1 MMTKTPPNRRGIT
14 FEVGAQLE
22 ARDSL
27 KNWYQASIEKIDYEE
42 EKVLIHYRQ
51 WSHRYDEW
59 FDWTSPYLR
68 PLERIQLRRE
78 GLQDKRP
85 SPVFRVNEKV
95 LACWVDCRYYPAKV
109 LEVKRDASYTVKFFD
124 GVVKT
129 LKPTKVKPYKKENG
143 KARERD
149 RTQSEQSGGKDKAK
163 ENGKAVSDES
173 KNGSSDLD
181 GERNGEEEERR
192 EDGEEKTLNGNVE
205 TSGQKGNLNG
215 EEGEKGAGGGQREEP
230 QAKENGQVVQT
241 KREEVNVEGER
252 VMRSTQQQGE
262 KKEEGASGQSPQ
274 LPRGNRYRPSEESQR
289 ELRKRRVSLGQMPP
303 PKRRRPDTS
312 KDRNSQSQKQ
322 AGSDSIPESPALTPD
337 QTNTQTPTDA
347 GIEAPSDIGQGDG
360 DEYDKS
366 ILKCQVHLPTT
377 HKYSREPLYRV
388 IKNQPPP
395 ILSIELDH
403 NPFKCKAPGCL
414 KSFRKASLLH
424 YHVKYYHADSEHA
437 SGGSMQTRASE
448 KQAGSQETPRK
459 RRTMSGSIHS
469 PLGDRQAA
477 NGMNCHRRRSLSEKR
492 KENQHTNSRPHEER
506 EWGASETGEKIRE
519 KTERD
524 FLNKQKKRKKKG
536 RSKSENTN
544 GEENI
549 GISLFNSTQSN
560 PNLVSKFPLSHK
572 HKLSYDSSPEHI
584 TDQVQEDDE
593 SDWSTVSAEWSDEYM
608 EAELDVT
615 TPMSEQNV
623 SMVTKGSDIVRC
635 VCEVEEENDFMIQCD
650 ECLCWQHGTC
660 MGLFE
665 HNVPD
670 TYNCYIC
677 RDPPVQRQS
686 QRYWYDRDWLS
697 SGHMYGLSFLD
708 ENYSHQNGKKITAT
722 HQLLGD
728 VHQVFEV
735 LNGLQLKMSILQTQT
750 HSDLKLWRQPW
761 KQEEE
766 LGRSCSMA
774 TCRAP
779 SPAANDRG
787 EGGEA
792 LRATSVS
799 APSEKLKRVQMSPT
813 SFQDSNASYISSEHC
828 YQKPRAYYPAVEQR
842 LVVETRGGSELEDS
856 LRSTENLLEQCYGGP
871 LDPDRAKLY
880 PSSLLQD
887 RAKIHPIALQ
897 PDKGLDL
904 YKKLYVGMES
914 EVEMRTEEA
923 EPSTDIKPDPEKDNV
938 LQWQINLLDHIEAMQ
953 NQVTHR
959 MDLIE
964 KELDVLES
972 WLDYTGELE
981 PPDPLTRLPQLKHR
995 IRQML
1000 TDLGTVQQISLCS
1013 SKT

>member
-1 MMTKTPPNRRGIT
+1 MTKTPPDRRGIT

-22 ARDSL
+22 ARDNL
-27 KNWYQASIEKIDYEE
+27 KNWYQASIEKIDYED

-68 PLERIQLRRE
+68 PLDRIQLRRE

-85 SPVFRVNEKV
+85 SSVFRVNEKV
-95 LACWVDCRYYPAKV
+95 LACWVDCHYYPAKV

-129 LKPTKVKPYKKENG
+129 LKPNKVKPYKKENG

-149 RTQSEQSGGKDKAK
+149 RTQREQSSRKE
-163 ENGKAVSDES
+163 ENGKALSDES
-173 KNGSSDLD
+173 KSGSSDLD
-181 GERNGEEEERR
+181 GESNGEEKERR
-192 EDGEEKTLNGNVE
+192 EDGEEKTLNGNFE
-205 TSGQKGNLNG
+205 TCGQKGSLN
-215 EEGEKGAGGGQREEP
+215 GEKGAGGGEREEP
-230 QAKENGQVVQT
+230 QTKENGQVVQT
-241 KREEVNVEGER
+241 KSEDVNVEGER
-252 VMRSTQQQGE
+252 VMRSTKQQGE
-262 KKEEGASGQSPQ
+262 KKEECASGQSPQ

-289 ELRKRRVSLGQMPP
+289 ELRKRRVSLVQMPP

-312 KDRNSQSQKQ
+312 KDRNSQSQQ
-322 AGSDSIPESPALTPD
+322 AGSDSVPASPALTPD
-337 QTNTQTPTDA
+337 QTNTQIPTDA
-347 GIEAPSDIGQGDG
+347 GIEAPSDI
-360 DEYDKS
+360 ES
-366 ILKCQVHLPTT
+366 ILKRQVHLPTT

-424 YHVKYYHADSEHA
+424 YHVKYYHADSEHT
-437 SGGSMQTRASE
+437 SEGSMQTRASE
-448 KQAGSQETPRK
+448 KQVGSQETPRR

-477 NGMNCHRRRSLSEKR
+477 NGMNRHRRRSLSEKR
-492 KENQHTNSRPHEER
+492 KENQQTNSRPHEER
-506 EWGASETGEKIRE
+506 EWSASETGEKIRG

-524 FLNKQKKRKKKG
+524 FLLNKQKKRKKTG
-536 RSKSENTN
+536 RSKS
-544 GEENI
+544 
-549 GISLFNSTQSN
+549 
-560 PNLVSKFPLSHK
+560 
-572 HKLSYDSSPEHI
+572 
-584 TDQVQEDDE
+584 DE

-623 SMVTKGSDIVRC
+623 SMVTKGSDTVRC

-670 TYNCYIC
+670 TYSCYIC
-677 RDPPVQRQS
+677 RDPPAQRPS

-708 ENYSHQNGKKITAT
+708 DNYSHQNRKKLTAT

-728 VHQVFEV
+728 VHHVFEV

-761 KQEEE
+761 KQEEK
-766 LGRSCSMA
+766 LGMSCSMA
-774 TCRAP
+774 TSRTP
-779 SPAANDRG
+779 SPAANDR
-787 EGGEA
+787 EGGNA
-792 LRATSVS
+792 LKAMSVS
-799 APSEKLKRVQMSPT
+799 ALSEKAKRVQMSPT

-856 LRSTENLLEQCYGGP
+856 LRSTENLLEQEQRYGGP

-887 RAKIHPIALQ
+887 RAKIHPITLQ

-904 YKKLYVGMES
+904 YKKLYVGRES
-914 EVEMRTEEA
+914 EVEVKTEEA
-923 EPSTDIKPDPEKDNV
+923 EPSPDIKPDPDKDNV
-938 LQWQINLLDHIEAMQ
+938 LHQQWQINLLDHIEAMQ

-1013 SKT
+1013 S

>member
-1 MMTKTPPNRRGIT
+1 MTKTPPDRRGIT

-22 ARDSL
+22 ARDNL
-27 KNWYQASIEKIDYEE
+27 KNWYQASIEKIDYED

-68 PLERIQLRRE
+68 PLDRIQLRRA

-129 LKPTKVKPYKKENG
+129 LKATKVKPYKKEVR
-143 KARERD
+143 APCD
-149 RTQSEQSGGKDKAK
+149 CYFMSQFL
-163 ENGKAVSDES
+163 SDES
-173 KNGSSDLD
+173 KSGSSDLD
-181 GERNGEEEERR
+181 GESNGEEKERR
-192 EDGEEKTLNGNVE
+192 EDGEEKTLNGNFE
-205 TSGQKGNLNG
+205 TCGQKGNLNG
-215 EEGEKGAGGGQREEP
+215 EEGEKGAGGGKREGP

-241 KREEVNVEGER
+241 KKEDVNVEGER
-252 VMRSTQQQGE
+252 VMRSTKQQG
-262 KKEEGASGQSPQ
+262 KTKEECASGQSPQ
-274 LPRGNRYRPSEESQR
+274 QPRGNRYRPSEES
-289 ELRKRRVSLGQMPP
+289 
-303 PKRRRPDTS
+303 
-312 KDRNSQSQKQ
+312 
-322 AGSDSIPESPALTPD
+322 
-337 QTNTQTPTDA
+337 
-347 GIEAPSDIGQGDG
+347 
-360 DEYDKS
+360 
-366 ILKCQVHLPTT
+366 ILKRQVHLPTT

-437 SGGSMQTRASE
+437 SECSMQTRASE
-448 KQAGSQETPRK
+448 KQVGSQETPRR

-477 NGMNCHRRRSLSEKR
+477 NGMNRHRRRSLSEKR
-492 KENQHTNSRPHEER
+492 KENQQINSRPHEER
-506 EWGASETGEKIRE
+506 EWSASETGEKIRE

-524 FLNKQKKRKKKG
+524 FILNKQKKMKKTG
-536 RSKSENTN
+536 RSKS
-544 GEENI
+544 
-549 GISLFNSTQSN
+549 
-560 PNLVSKFPLSHK
+560 
-572 HKLSYDSSPEHI
+572 
-584 TDQVQEDDE
+584 DE
-593 SDWSTVSAEWSDEYM
+593 SDWSTVSAEWSDGYM

-623 SMVTKGSDIVRC
+623 SMVTKGSDMVRC

-677 RDPPVQRQS
+677 RDPPAQRPS

-708 ENYSHQNGKKITAT
+708 ENYSHQNRKKLTAT

-728 VHQVFEV
+728 VHHVYEV

-766 LGRSCSMA
+766 LGMSRSMA
-774 TCRAP
+774 TSRAP
-779 SPAANDRG
+779 SPAANDREVG
-787 EGGEA
+787 DA
-792 LRATSVS
+792 LKAMSVS
-799 APSEKLKRVQMSPT
+799 APSGKAKRVQMSPT

-856 LRSTENLLEQCYGGP
+856 LRSTENLLELEQRYGGP
-871 LDPDRAKLY
+871 LDPDRF
-880 PSSLLQD
+880 PCD
-887 RAKIHPIALQ
+887 
-897 PDKGLDL
+897 
-904 YKKLYVGMES
+904 GMFCSFSRS
-914 EVEMRTEEA
+914 EVKTEEA
-923 EPSTDIKPDPEKDNV
+923 EPSPDIKPDPEKDNV
-938 LQWQINLLDHIEAMQ
+938 LHHQWQINLLDHIEAMQ

>member
-1 MMTKTPPNRRGIT
+1 MMTKTPPDRRGIT

-22 ARDSL
+22 ARDNL
-27 KNWYQASIEKIDYEE
+27 KNWYQASIEKIDYED

-68 PLERIQLRRE
+68 PLDRIQLRRK

-85 SPVFRVNEKV
+85 SSVFRVNEKV
-95 LACWVDCRYYPAKV
+95 LACWVDCHYYPAKV

-129 LKPTKVKPYKKENG
+129 LKPNKVKPYKKENG

-149 RTQSEQSGGKDKAK
+149 RSQREQSSGKE
-163 ENGKAVSDES
+163 ENGKALSDES
-173 KNGSSDLD
+173 KSGSSDLD
-181 GERNGEEEERR
+181 GESNGEEKERR
-192 EDGEEKTLNGNVE
+192 EDGEEKTLNGNFE
-205 TSGQKGNLNG
+205 TCGQKGSLN
-215 EEGEKGAGGGQREEP
+215 GEKGAGGGKREEP
-230 QAKENGQVVQT
+230 QTKENGQVVQT
-241 KREEVNVEGER
+241 KSEDVNVEGER
-252 VMRSTQQQGE
+252 VMRSTKQQGE
-262 KKEEGASGQSPQ
+262 KKEDCASGQSPQ

-289 ELRKRRVSLGQMPP
+289 ELRKRRVSLVQMPP

-312 KDRNSQSQKQ
+312 KDKNSQSQQ
-322 AGSDSIPESPALTPD
+322 AGSDSVPASPALTPD

-347 GIEAPSDIGQGDG
+347 GIEAPSDI
-360 DEYDKS
+360 ES
-366 ILKCQVHLPTT
+366 ILKRQVHLPTT

-437 SGGSMQTRASE
+437 SEGSMQTQASE
-448 KQAGSQETPRK
+448 KQVGSQETPRR

-477 NGMNCHRRRSLSEKR
+477 NGMNRNRRRSLSEKR
-492 KENQHTNSRPHEER
+492 KENQQTNSRPHEER
-506 EWGASETGEKIRE
+506 EWSASETGEKIRG

-524 FLNKQKKRKKKG
+524 FLFNKQKKRKKTG

-560 PNLVSKFPLSHK
+560 LVSKFSLLHK

-623 SMVTKGSDIVRC
+623 SMVTKGSDTVRC

-670 TYNCYIC
+670 TYSCYIC
-677 RDPPVQRQS
+677 RDPPAQRPS

-708 ENYSHQNGKKITAT
+708 ENYSHQNRKKLTAT

-728 VHQVFEV
+728 VHHVFEV

-761 KQEEE
+761 KQEEK
-766 LGRSCSMA
+766 LGMSCSMA
-774 TCRAP
+774 TSRTP
-779 SPAANDRG
+779 SPAANDR

-792 LRATSVS
+792 LKAMSVS
-799 APSEKLKRVQMSPT
+799 ALSEKAKRVQMSPT

-856 LRSTENLLEQCYGGP
+856 LRSTENLLEQEQRYGGP
-871 LDPDRAKLY
+871 LDSDRAKLY

-887 RAKIHPIALQ
+887 RAKIHPITLQ

-904 YKKLYVGMES
+904 YKKLYVGRES
-914 EVEMRTEEA
+914 EVEVKTEEA
-923 EPSTDIKPDPEKDNV
+923 EPSPDIKPDPEKDNV
-938 LQWQINLLDHIEAMQ
+938 LHQQWQINLLDHIEAMQ

-1013 SKT
+1013 S

>member
-1 MMTKTPPNRRGIT
+1 MTKTPPDRRGIT

-22 ARDSL
+22 ARDNL
-27 KNWYQASIEKIDYEE
+27 KNWYQASIEKIDYED

-68 PLERIQLRRE
+68 PLDRIQLRRA

-129 LKPTKVKPYKKENG
+129 LKATKVKPYKKENG

-149 RTQSEQSGGKDKAK
+149 RTQSEQSSGKE
-163 ENGKAVSDES
+163 ENGKVLSDES
-173 KNGSSDLD
+173 KSGSSDLD
-181 GERNGEEEERR
+181 GESNGEEKERR
-192 EDGEEKTLNGNVE
+192 EDGEEKTLNGNFE
-205 TSGQKGNLNG
+205 TCGQKGNLNG
-215 EEGEKGAGGGQREEP
+215 EEGEKGAGGGKREGP

-241 KREEVNVEGER
+241 KKEDVNVEGER
-252 VMRSTQQQGE
+252 VMRSTKQQG
-262 KKEEGASGQSPQ
+262 KTKEECASGQSPQ
-274 LPRGNRYRPSEESQR
+274 QPRGNRYRPSEESQR
-289 ELRKRRVSLGQMPP
+289 ELRKRRVSLVQMPP

-312 KDRNSQSQKQ
+312 KDRNSQSQQ
-322 AGSDSIPESPALTPD
+322 AGSDSVPASPALTPD

-347 GIEAPSDIGQGDG
+347 GIEAPSDI
-360 DEYDKS
+360 ES
-366 ILKCQVHLPTT
+366 ILKRQVHLPTT

-437 SGGSMQTRASE
+437 SECSMQTRASE
-448 KQAGSQETPRK
+448 KQVGSQETPRR

-477 NGMNCHRRRSLSEKR
+477 NGMNRHRRRSLSEKR
-492 KENQHTNSRPHEER
+492 KENQQINSRPHEER
-506 EWGASETGEKIRE
+506 EWSASETGEKIRE

-524 FLNKQKKRKKKG
+524 FILNKQKKMKKTG

-549 GISLFNSTQSN
+549 GISLLNSTQSN
-560 PNLVSKFPLSHK
+560 PNLVSKFSLLHK

-593 SDWSTVSAEWSDEYM
+593 SDWSTVSAEWSDGYM

-623 SMVTKGSDIVRC
+623 SMVTKGSDMVRC

-677 RDPPVQRQS
+677 RDPPAQRPS

-708 ENYSHQNGKKITAT
+708 ENYSHQNRKKLTAT

-728 VHQVFEV
+728 VHHVYEV

-766 LGRSCSMA
+766 LGMSRSMA
-774 TCRAP
+774 TSRAP
-779 SPAANDRG
+779 SPAANDREVG
-787 EGGEA
+787 DA
-792 LRATSVS
+792 LKAMSVS
-799 APSEKLKRVQMSPT
+799 APSGKAKRVQMSPT

-856 LRSTENLLEQCYGGP
+856 LRSTENLLELEQRYGGP

-887 RAKIHPIALQ
+887 RAKIHPVTLQ

-904 YKKLYVGMES
+904 YKKLYVGWES
-914 EVEMRTEEA
+914 EVKTEEA
-923 EPSTDIKPDPEKDNV
+923 EPSPDIKPDPEKDNV
-938 LQWQINLLDHIEAMQ
+938 LHHQWQINLLDHIEAMQ

>member
-536 RSKSENTN
+536 RSKS
-544 GEENI
+544 
-549 GISLFNSTQSN
+549 
-560 PNLVSKFPLSHK
+560 
-572 HKLSYDSSPEHI
+572 
-584 TDQVQEDDE
+584 DE

>member
-1 MMTKTPPNRRGIT
+1 MTKTPPNRRGIT

-173 KNGSSDLD
+173 KNCSSDLD

-205 TSGQKGNLNG
+205 TSGQKGNLNR

-303 PKRRRPDTS
+303 PKRRRPDTN
-312 KDRNSQSQKQ
+312 RNSQSQKQ

-536 RSKSENTN
+536 RSKS
-544 GEENI
+544 
-549 GISLFNSTQSN
+549 
-560 PNLVSKFPLSHK
+560 
-572 HKLSYDSSPEHI
+572 
-584 TDQVQEDDE
+584 DE

-635 VCEVEEENDFMIQCD
+635 VCEVEEENDFMIQ
-650 ECLCWQHGTC
+650 
-660 MGLFE
+660 
-665 HNVPD
+665 
-670 TYNCYIC
+670 
-677 RDPPVQRQS
+677 RQS

-728 VHQVFEV
+728 VHHVFEV

-938 LQWQINLLDHIEAMQ
+938 LHQQWQINLLDHIEAMQ

>member
-1 MMTKTPPNRRGIT
+1 MMTKTPPDRRGIT

-22 ARDSL
+22 ARDNL
-27 KNWYQASIEKIDYEE
+27 KNWYQASIEKIDYED

-68 PLERIQLRRE
+68 PLDRIQLRRK

-85 SPVFRVNEKV
+85 SSVFRVNEKV
-95 LACWVDCRYYPAKV
+95 LACWVDCHYYPAKV

-129 LKPTKVKPYKKENG
+129 LKPNKVKPYKKENG

-149 RTQSEQSGGKDKAK
+149 RSQREQSSGKE
-163 ENGKAVSDES
+163 ENGKALSDES
-173 KNGSSDLD
+173 KSGSSDLD
-181 GERNGEEEERR
+181 GESNGEEKERR
-192 EDGEEKTLNGNVE
+192 EDGEEKTLNGNFE
-205 TSGQKGNLNG
+205 TCGQKGSLN
-215 EEGEKGAGGGQREEP
+215 GEKGAGGGKREEP
-230 QAKENGQVVQT
+230 QTKENGQVVQT
-241 KREEVNVEGER
+241 KSEDVNVEGER
-252 VMRSTQQQGE
+252 VMRSTKQQGE
-262 KKEEGASGQSPQ
+262 KKEDCASGQSPQ

-289 ELRKRRVSLGQMPP
+289 ELRKRRVSLVQMPP

-312 KDRNSQSQKQ
+312 KDRNSQSQQ
-322 AGSDSIPESPALTPD
+322 AGSDSVPASPALTPD

-347 GIEAPSDIGQGDG
+347 GIEAPSDI
-360 DEYDKS
+360 ES
-366 ILKCQVHLPTT
+366 ILKRQVHLPTT

-437 SGGSMQTRASE
+437 SEGSMQTQASE
-448 KQAGSQETPRK
+448 KQVGSQETPRR

-477 NGMNCHRRRSLSEKR
+477 NGMNSNRRRSLSEKR
-492 KENQHTNSRPHEER
+492 KENQQTNSRPHEER
-506 EWGASETGEKIRE
+506 EWSASETGEKIRG

-524 FLNKQKKRKKKG
+524 FLFNKQKKRKKTG

-544 GEENI
+544 
-549 GISLFNSTQSN
+549 
-560 PNLVSKFPLSHK
+560 
-572 HKLSYDSSPEHI
+572 
-584 TDQVQEDDE
+584 DE

-623 SMVTKGSDIVRC
+623 SMVTKGSDTVRC

-670 TYNCYIC
+670 TYSCYIC
-677 RDPPVQRQS
+677 RDPPAQRPS

-697 SGHMYGLSFLD
+697 SGHMYGLSFLN
-708 ENYSHQNGKKITAT
+708 ENYSHQNRKKLTAT

-728 VHQVFEV
+728 VHHVFEV

-750 HSDLKLWRQPW
+750 HSDLKLWCQPW
-761 KQEEE
+761 KQEEK
-766 LGRSCSMA
+766 LGMSCSMA
-774 TCRAP
+774 TSRTP
-779 SPAANDRG
+779 SPAANDR

-792 LRATSVS
+792 LKAMSVS
-799 APSEKLKRVQMSPT
+799 ALSEKAKRVQMSPT

-856 LRSTENLLEQCYGGP
+856 LRSTENLLEQEQRYGGP

-887 RAKIHPIALQ
+887 RAKIHPITLQ
-897 PDKGLDL
+897 PDEGLDL
-904 YKKLYVGMES
+904 YKKVYVGRES
-914 EVEMRTEEA
+914 EVEVKTEEA
-923 EPSTDIKPDPEKDNV
+923 EPSPDIKPDPEKDYV
-938 LQWQINLLDHIEAMQ
+938 LHQQWQINLLDHIEAMQ

-1013 SKT
+1013 S

>member
-1 MMTKTPPNRRGIT
+1 MMTKTPPDRRGIT

-22 ARDSL
+22 ARDNL
-27 KNWYQASIEKIDYEE
+27 KNWYQASIEKIDYED

-68 PLERIQLRRE
+68 PLDRIQLRRE
-78 GLQDKRP
+78 GLQDKRS

-109 LEVKRDASYTVKFFD
+109 QEVKRDASYTVKFFD

-129 LKPTKVKPYKKENG
+129 LKQNKVKPYKKENG

-149 RTQSEQSGGKDKAK
+149 RTQSEQSSGKE
-163 ENGKAVSDES
+163 ENGKALSDES
-173 KNGSSDLD
+173 KSSSSDLD
-181 GERNGEEEERR
+181 GESNGEEKERR
-192 EDGEEKTLNGNVE
+192 EDGEEKTLNGNFE
-205 TSGQKGNLNG
+205 TCGQKGSLN
-215 EEGEKGAGGGQREEP
+215 GEKGAGGGKRED
-230 QAKENGQVVQT
+230 GQVVQT
-241 KREEVNVEGER
+241 KSEDVNVEGER
-252 VMRSTQQQGE
+252 VMHSTKQQGE
-262 KKEEGASGQSPQ
+262 KKEECASGQSPQ

-289 ELRKRRVSLGQMPP
+289 ELRKRRVSLVQMPP
-303 PKRRRPDTS
+303 PKRRRPDTN
-312 KDRNSQSQKQ
+312 RNSQSQQ
-322 AGSDSIPESPALTPD
+322 AGSDSVPASPALTPD

-347 GIEAPSDIGQGDG
+347 GIEAPSDI
-360 DEYDKS
+360 ES
-366 ILKCQVHLPTT
+366 ILKRQVHLPTT

-437 SGGSMQTRASE
+437 SEGSMQTRASE
-448 KQAGSQETPRK
+448 KQVGSQETPRR

-477 NGMNCHRRRSLSEKR
+477 NGMNRHRRRSLSEKR
-492 KENQHTNSRPHEER
+492 KENQQTNSRPHEER
-506 EWGASETGEKIRE
+506 EWSASETGEKIRG

-524 FLNKQKKRKKKG
+524 FLLNKQKKRKKTG
-536 RSKSENTN
+536 RSKS
-544 GEENI
+544 
-549 GISLFNSTQSN
+549 
-560 PNLVSKFPLSHK
+560 
-572 HKLSYDSSPEHI
+572 
-584 TDQVQEDDE
+584 DE

-623 SMVTKGSDIVRC
+623 SMVTKGSDTVRC
-635 VCEVEEENDFMIQCD
+635 ICEVEEENDFMIQCD

-670 TYNCYIC
+670 TYSCYIC
-677 RDPPVQRQS
+677 RDPPAQRPS

-708 ENYSHQNGKKITAT
+708 ENYSHQNRKKLMAT

-728 VHQVFEV
+728 VHHVFEV

-761 KQEEE
+761 KQEEK
-766 LGRSCSMA
+766 LGMSCSMA
-774 TCRAP
+774 TSRTP
-779 SPAANDRG
+779 SPAANDR

-792 LRATSVS
+792 LKAMSVS
-799 APSEKLKRVQMSPT
+799 ALSEKAKRVQMSPT

-856 LRSTENLLEQCYGGP
+856 LRSTENLLEQEQRYGGP

-887 RAKIHPIALQ
+887 RAKIHPITLQ

-904 YKKLYVGMES
+904 YKKLYVGRES
-914 EVEMRTEEA
+914 EVEVKTEEA
-923 EPSTDIKPDPEKDNV
+923 EPSPDIKPDPEKDNV
-938 LQWQINLLDHIEAMQ
+938 LHQQWQINLLDHIEAMQ

-1013 SKT
+1013 S

>member
-1 MMTKTPPNRRGIT
+1 MMTKTPPDRRGIT

-22 ARDSL
+22 ARDNL
-27 KNWYQASIEKIDYEE
+27 KNWYQASIEKIDYED

-68 PLERIQLRRE
+68 PLDRIQLRRE

-85 SPVFRVNEKV
+85 SSVFRVNEKV
-95 LACWVDCRYYPAKV
+95 LACWVDCHYYPAKV

-129 LKPTKVKPYKKENG
+129 LKPNKVKPYKKENG

-149 RTQSEQSGGKDKAK
+149 RTQREQSSGKE
-163 ENGKAVSDES
+163 ENGKALSDES
-173 KNGSSDLD
+173 KSGSSDLD
-181 GERNGEEEERR
+181 GEEKERR
-192 EDGEEKTLNGNVE
+192 EDGEEKTLNGNFE
-205 TSGQKGNLNG
+205 TCGQKGSLN
-215 EEGEKGAGGGQREEP
+215 GEKGAGGGKREEP
-230 QAKENGQVVQT
+230 QTKENGQVVQT
-241 KREEVNVEGER
+241 KSEDVNVEGER
-252 VMRSTQQQGE
+252 VMRSTKQQGG
-262 KKEEGASGQSPQ
+262 KGEECASGQSPQ
-274 LPRGNRYRPSEESQR
+274 LPRGNRYRPSEESRR
-289 ELRKRRVSLGQMPP
+289 ELRKRRVSLVQMPP

-312 KDRNSQSQKQ
+312 KDRNSQSQQ
-322 AGSDSIPESPALTPD
+322 AGSDSVPVSPALTPD

-347 GIEAPSDIGQGDG
+347 GIEAPSDI
-360 DEYDKS
+360 ES
-366 ILKCQVHLPTT
+366 ILKRQVHLPTT

-437 SGGSMQTRASE
+437 SEGSMQTRASE
-448 KQAGSQETPRK
+448 KQVGSQETPRR

-477 NGMNCHRRRSLSEKR
+477 DGMNRHRRRSLSEKR
-492 KENQHTNSRPHEER
+492 KENQQTNSRPHEER
-506 EWGASETGEKIRE
+506 EWSASETGEKIRG

-524 FLNKQKKRKKKG
+524 FLLNKQKKRKKTG
-536 RSKSENTN
+536 RSKS
-544 GEENI
+544 
-549 GISLFNSTQSN
+549 
-560 PNLVSKFPLSHK
+560 
-572 HKLSYDSSPEHI
+572 
-584 TDQVQEDDE
+584 DE

-623 SMVTKGSDIVRC
+623 SMVTKGSDTVRC
-635 VCEVEEENDFMIQCD
+635 VCEVEDENDFMIQCD

-670 TYNCYIC
+670 TYSCYIC
-677 RDPPVQRQS
+677 RDPPAQRPS

-708 ENYSHQNGKKITAT
+708 ENYSHQNRKKLTAT

-728 VHQVFEV
+728 VHHVFEV

-750 HSDLKLWRQPW
+750 HSDLKLWCQPW
-761 KQEEE
+761 KQEEK
-766 LGRSCSMA
+766 LGMSCSMA
-774 TCRAP
+774 TSRTP
-779 SPAANDRG
+779 SPAANDR

-792 LRATSVS
+792 LKAMSVS
-799 APSEKLKRVQMSPT
+799 ALSEKAKRVQMSPT

-856 LRSTENLLEQCYGGP
+856 LRSTENLLEQEQRYGGP
-871 LDPDRAKLY
+871 LDTDRAKLY

-887 RAKIHPIALQ
+887 RAKIHPITLQ

-904 YKKLYVGMES
+904 YKKLYVGRES
-914 EVEMRTEEA
+914 EVEVKTEEA
-923 EPSTDIKPDPEKDNV
+923 EPSPDIKPDPEKGNV
-938 LQWQINLLDHIEAMQ
+938 LHQQWQINLLDHIEAMQ

-1013 SKT
+1013 S

>member
-1 MMTKTPPNRRGIT
+1 MTKTPPDRRGIT

-22 ARDSL
+22 ARDNL
-27 KNWYQASIEKIDYEE
+27 KNWYQASIEKIDYED

-68 PLERIQLRRE
+68 PLDRIQLRRE

-85 SPVFRVNEKV
+85 SSVFRVNEKV
-95 LACWVDCRYYPAKV
+95 LACWVDCHYYPAKV

-129 LKPTKVKPYKKENG
+129 LKPNKVKPYKKEV
-143 KARERD
+143 R
-149 RTQSEQSGGKDKAK
+149 
-163 ENGKAVSDES
+163 
-173 KNGSSDLD
+173 
-181 GERNGEEEERR
+181 
-192 EDGEEKTLNGNVE
+192 
-205 TSGQKGNLNG
+205 
-215 EEGEKGAGGGQREEP
+215 
-230 QAKENGQVVQT
+230 
-241 KREEVNVEGER
+241 
-252 VMRSTQQQGE
+252 
-262 KKEEGASGQSPQ
+262 
-274 LPRGNRYRPSEESQR
+274 
-289 ELRKRRVSLGQMPP
+289 
-303 PKRRRPDTS
+303 
-312 KDRNSQSQKQ
+312 
-322 AGSDSIPESPALTPD
+322 
-337 QTNTQTPTDA
+337 
-347 GIEAPSDIGQGDG
+347 APCDF
-360 DEYDKS
+360 
-366 ILKCQVHLPTT
+366 HLPTT

-437 SGGSMQTRASE
+437 SEGSMQTRASE
-448 KQAGSQETPRK
+448 KQVGSQETPRR

-477 NGMNCHRRRSLSEKR
+477 DGMNRHRRRSLSEKR
-492 KENQHTNSRPHEER
+492 KENQQTNSRPHEER
-506 EWGASETGEKIRE
+506 EWSASETGEKIRG

-524 FLNKQKKRKKKG
+524 FLLNKQKKRKKTG
-536 RSKSENTN
+536 RSKS
-544 GEENI
+544 
-549 GISLFNSTQSN
+549 
-560 PNLVSKFPLSHK
+560 
-572 HKLSYDSSPEHI
+572 
-584 TDQVQEDDE
+584 DE

-623 SMVTKGSDIVRC
+623 SMVTKGSDTVRC
-635 VCEVEEENDFMIQCD
+635 VCEVEDENDFMIQCD

-670 TYNCYIC
+670 TYSCYIC
-677 RDPPVQRQS
+677 RDPPAQRPS

-708 ENYSHQNGKKITAT
+708 ENYSHQNRKKLTAT

-728 VHQVFEV
+728 VHHVFEV

-750 HSDLKLWRQPW
+750 HSDLKLWCQPW
-761 KQEEE
+761 KQEEK
-766 LGRSCSMA
+766 LGMSCSMA
-774 TCRAP
+774 TSRTP
-779 SPAANDRG
+779 SPAANDR

-792 LRATSVS
+792 LKAMSVS
-799 APSEKLKRVQMSPT
+799 ALSEKAKRVQMSPT

-856 LRSTENLLEQCYGGP
+856 LRSTENLLEQEWHV
-871 LDPDRAKLY
+871 LFFF
-880 PSSLLQD
+880 Q
-887 RAKIHPIALQ
+887 
-897 PDKGLDL
+897 GLDL
-904 YKKLYVGMES
+904 YKKLYVGRES
-914 EVEMRTEEA
+914 EVEVKTEEA
-923 EPSTDIKPDPEKDNV
+923 EPSPDIKPDPEKGNV
-938 LQWQINLLDHIEAMQ
+938 LHQQWQINLLDHIEAMQ

-1013 SKT
+1013 S

>member
-1 MMTKTPPNRRGIT
+1 MTKTPPDRRGIT

-22 ARDSL
+22 ARDNL
-27 KNWYQASIEKIDYEE
+27 KNWYQASIEKIDYED

-68 PLERIQLRRE
+68 PLDRIQLRRA

-129 LKPTKVKPYKKENG
+129 LKATKVKPYKKENG

-149 RTQSEQSGGKDKAK
+149 RTQSEQSSGKE
-163 ENGKAVSDES
+163 ENGKVLSDES
-173 KNGSSDLD
+173 KSGSSDLD
-181 GERNGEEEERR
+181 GESNGEEKERR
-192 EDGEEKTLNGNVE
+192 EDGEEKTLNGNFE
-205 TSGQKGNLNG
+205 TCGQKGNLNG
-215 EEGEKGAGGGQREEP
+215 EEGEKGAGGGKREGP

-241 KREEVNVEGER
+241 KKEDVNVEGER
-252 VMRSTQQQGE
+252 VMRSTKQQG
-262 KKEEGASGQSPQ
+262 KTKEECASGQSPQ
-274 LPRGNRYRPSEESQR
+274 QPRGNRYRPSEESQR
-289 ELRKRRVSLGQMPP
+289 ELRKRRVSLVQMPP
-303 PKRRRPDTS
+303 PKRRRPDTN
-312 KDRNSQSQKQ
+312 RNSQSQQ
-322 AGSDSIPESPALTPD
+322 AGSDSVPASPALTPD

-347 GIEAPSDIGQGDG
+347 GIEAPSDI
-360 DEYDKS
+360 ES
-366 ILKCQVHLPTT
+366 ILKRQVHLPTT

-437 SGGSMQTRASE
+437 SECSMQTRASE
-448 KQAGSQETPRK
+448 KQVGSQETPRR

-477 NGMNCHRRRSLSEKR
+477 NGMNRHRRRSLSEKR
-492 KENQHTNSRPHEER
+492 KENQQINSRPHEER
-506 EWGASETGEKIRE
+506 EWSASETGEKIRE

-524 FLNKQKKRKKKG
+524 FILNKQKKMKKTG

-549 GISLFNSTQSN
+549 GISLLNSTQSN
-560 PNLVSKFPLSHK
+560 PNLVSKFSLLHK

-593 SDWSTVSAEWSDEYM
+593 SDWSTVSAEWSDGYM

-623 SMVTKGSDIVRC
+623 SMVTKGSDMVRC

-677 RDPPVQRQS
+677 RDPPAQRPS

-708 ENYSHQNGKKITAT
+708 ENYSHQNRKKLTAT

-728 VHQVFEV
+728 VHHVYEV

-766 LGRSCSMA
+766 LGMSRSMA
-774 TCRAP
+774 TSRAP
-779 SPAANDRG
+779 SPAANDREVG
-787 EGGEA
+787 DA
-792 LRATSVS
+792 LKAMSVS
-799 APSEKLKRVQMSPT
+799 APSGKAKRVQMSPT

-856 LRSTENLLEQCYGGP
+856 LRSTENLLELEQRYGGP

-887 RAKIHPIALQ
+887 RAKIHPVTLQ

-904 YKKLYVGMES
+904 YKKLYVGWES
-914 EVEMRTEEA
+914 EVKTEEA
-923 EPSTDIKPDPEKDNV
+923 EPSPDIKPDPEKDNV
-938 LQWQINLLDHIEAMQ
+938 LHHQWQINLLDHIEAMQ

>member
-1 MMTKTPPNRRGIT
+1 MTKTPPDRRGIT

-22 ARDSL
+22 ARDNL
-27 KNWYQASIEKIDYEE
+27 KNWYQASIEKIDYED

-68 PLERIQLRRE
+68 PLDRIQLRRA

-129 LKPTKVKPYKKENG
+129 LKATKVKPYKKENG

-149 RTQSEQSGGKDKAK
+149 RTQSEQSSGKE
-163 ENGKAVSDES
+163 ENGKVLSDES
-173 KNGSSDLD
+173 KSGSSDLD
-181 GERNGEEEERR
+181 GESNGEEKERR
-192 EDGEEKTLNGNVE
+192 EDGEEKTLNGNFE
-205 TSGQKGNLNG
+205 TCGQKGNLNG
-215 EEGEKGAGGGQREEP
+215 EEGEKGAGGGKREGP

-241 KREEVNVEGER
+241 KKEDVNVEGER
-252 VMRSTQQQGE
+252 VMRSTKQQG
-262 KKEEGASGQSPQ
+262 KTKEECASGQSPQ
-274 LPRGNRYRPSEESQR
+274 QPRGNRYRPSEESQR
-289 ELRKRRVSLGQMPP
+289 ELRKRRVSLVQMPP
-303 PKRRRPDTS
+303 PKRRRPDTN
-312 KDRNSQSQKQ
+312 RNSQSQQ
-322 AGSDSIPESPALTPD
+322 AGSDSVPASPALTPD

-347 GIEAPSDIGQGDG
+347 GIEAPSDI
-360 DEYDKS
+360 ES
-366 ILKCQVHLPTT
+366 ILKRQVHLPTT

-437 SGGSMQTRASE
+437 SECSMQTRASE
-448 KQAGSQETPRK
+448 KQVGSQETPRR

-477 NGMNCHRRRSLSEKR
+477 NGMNRHRRRSLSEKR
-492 KENQHTNSRPHEER
+492 KENQQINSRPHEER
-506 EWGASETGEKIRE
+506 EWSASETGEKIRE

-524 FLNKQKKRKKKG
+524 FILNKQKKMKKTG
-536 RSKSENTN
+536 RSKS
-544 GEENI
+544 
-549 GISLFNSTQSN
+549 
-560 PNLVSKFPLSHK
+560 
-572 HKLSYDSSPEHI
+572 
-584 TDQVQEDDE
+584 DE
-593 SDWSTVSAEWSDEYM
+593 SDWSTVSAEWSDGYM

-623 SMVTKGSDIVRC
+623 SMVTKGSDMVRC

-677 RDPPVQRQS
+677 RDPPAQRPS

-708 ENYSHQNGKKITAT
+708 ENYSHQNRKKLTAT

-728 VHQVFEV
+728 VHHVYEV

-766 LGRSCSMA
+766 LGMSRSMA
-774 TCRAP
+774 TSRAP
-779 SPAANDRG
+779 SPAANDREVG
-787 EGGEA
+787 DA
-792 LRATSVS
+792 LKAMSVS
-799 APSEKLKRVQMSPT
+799 APSGKAKRVQMSPT

-856 LRSTENLLEQCYGGP
+856 LRSTENLLELEQRYGGP

-887 RAKIHPIALQ
+887 RAKIHPVTLQ

-904 YKKLYVGMES
+904 YKKLYVGWES
-914 EVEMRTEEA
+914 EVKTEEA
-923 EPSTDIKPDPEKDNV
+923 EPSPDIKPDPEKDNV
-938 LQWQINLLDHIEAMQ
+938 LHHQWQINLLDHIEAMQ

>member
-1 MMTKTPPNRRGIT
+1 MMTKTPPDRRGIT

-22 ARDSL
+22 ARDNL
-27 KNWYQASIEKIDYEE
+27 KNWYQASIEKIDYED

-68 PLERIQLRRE
+68 PLDRIQLRRE

-85 SPVFRVNEKV
+85 SSVFRVNEKV
-95 LACWVDCRYYPAKV
+95 LACWVDCHYYPAKV

-129 LKPTKVKPYKKENG
+129 LKPNKVKPYKKENG

-149 RTQSEQSGGKDKAK
+149 RTQREQSSGKE
-163 ENGKAVSDES
+163 ENGKALSDES
-173 KNGSSDLD
+173 KSGSSDLD
-181 GERNGEEEERR
+181 GEEKERR
-192 EDGEEKTLNGNVE
+192 EDGEEKTLNGNFE
-205 TSGQKGNLNG
+205 TCGQKGSLN
-215 EEGEKGAGGGQREEP
+215 GEKGAGGGKREEP
-230 QAKENGQVVQT
+230 QTKENGQVVQT
-241 KREEVNVEGER
+241 KSEDVNVEGER
-252 VMRSTQQQGE
+252 VMRSTKQQGG
-262 KKEEGASGQSPQ
+262 KGEECASGQSPQ
-274 LPRGNRYRPSEESQR
+274 LPRGNRYRPSEESRR
-289 ELRKRRVSLGQMPP
+289 ELRKRRVSLVQMPP
-303 PKRRRPDTS
+303 PKRRRPDTN
-312 KDRNSQSQKQ
+312 RNSQSQQ
-322 AGSDSIPESPALTPD
+322 AGSDSVPVSPALTPD

-347 GIEAPSDIGQGDG
+347 GIEAPSDI
-360 DEYDKS
+360 ES
-366 ILKCQVHLPTT
+366 ILKRQVHLPTT

-437 SGGSMQTRASE
+437 SEGSMQTRASE
-448 KQAGSQETPRK
+448 KQVGSQETPRR

-477 NGMNCHRRRSLSEKR
+477 DGMNRHRRRSLSEKR
-492 KENQHTNSRPHEER
+492 KENQQTNSRPHEER
-506 EWGASETGEKIRE
+506 EWSASETGEKIRG

-524 FLNKQKKRKKKG
+524 FLLNKQKKRKKTG
-536 RSKSENTN
+536 RSKS
-544 GEENI
+544 
-549 GISLFNSTQSN
+549 
-560 PNLVSKFPLSHK
+560 
-572 HKLSYDSSPEHI
+572 
-584 TDQVQEDDE
+584 DE

-623 SMVTKGSDIVRC
+623 SMVTKGSDTVRC
-635 VCEVEEENDFMIQCD
+635 VCEVEDENDFMIQCD

-670 TYNCYIC
+670 TYSCYIC
-677 RDPPVQRQS
+677 RDPPAQRPS

-708 ENYSHQNGKKITAT
+708 ENYSHQNRKKLTAT

-728 VHQVFEV
+728 VHHVFEV

-750 HSDLKLWRQPW
+750 HSDLKLWCQPW
-761 KQEEE
+761 KQEEK
-766 LGRSCSMA
+766 LGMSCSMA
-774 TCRAP
+774 TSRTP
-779 SPAANDRG
+779 SPAANDR

-792 LRATSVS
+792 LKAMSVS
-799 APSEKLKRVQMSPT
+799 ALSEKAKRVQMSPT

-856 LRSTENLLEQCYGGP
+856 LRSTENLLEQEQRYGGP
-871 LDPDRAKLY
+871 LDTDRAKLY

-887 RAKIHPIALQ
+887 RAKIHPITLQ

-904 YKKLYVGMES
+904 YKKLYVGRES
-914 EVEMRTEEA
+914 EVEVKTEEA
-923 EPSTDIKPDPEKDNV
+923 EPSPDIKPDPEKGNV
-938 LQWQINLLDHIEAMQ
+938 LHQQWQINLLDHIEAMQ

-1013 SKT
+1013 S